1 MRIVFKVLSSL
12 VGLLMGE
19 IILGYI
25 LSIPQ
30 VVNVIIKVQTLSES
44 LMPVPFRLIIIIS
57 STAVVGFFIIKMVL
71 NERKILQELR
81 DTLYDNLETLE
92 NYKHINEQYPSQV
105 SDEDI
110 ERIKLKI
117 KRIHQEIKSR
127 ELSIPVNDSDMNKK

>member
-1 MRIVFKVLSSL
+1 MRIVFKVLASL
-12 VGLLMGE
+12 VGLLIGE

-30 VVNVIIKVQTLSES
+30 VVNIIIKIQTLSES
-44 LMPVPFRLIIIIS
+44 LMPIPFRLIIIIS
-57 STAVVGFFIIKMVL
+57 TATIAGFFIVRMVL

-92 NYKHINEQYPSQV
+92 NYKRINEQYPSQV
-105 SDEDI
+105 SDEDV

>member
-1 MRIVFKVLSSL
+1 LRIVFKVLASL
-12 VGLLMGE
+12 VGLLIGE

-30 VVNVIIKVQTLSES
+30 VVNIIIKIQTLSES
-44 LMPVPFRLIIIIS
+44 LMPIPFRLIIIIS
-57 STAVVGFFIIKMVL
+57 TATIAGFFIVRMVL

-92 NYKHINEQYPSQV
+92 NYKRINEQYPSQV
-105 SDEDI
+105 SDEDV

>member
-19 IILGYI
+19 IILGFI

-44 LMPVPFRLIIIIS
+44 LMPIPFRLIIIIS

-71 NERKILQELR
+71 TERKILQELR

-127 ELSIPVNDSDMNKK
+127 ELSIPVNDSDKNKK

>member
-12 VGLLMGE
+12 VGLLIGE

>member
-1 MRIVFKVLSSL
+1 MKIVFKVLASL
-12 VGLLMGE
+12 VGLLIGE

-30 VVNVIIKVQTLSES
+30 VVNIIIKIQTLSES
-44 LMPVPFRLIIIIS
+44 LMPIPFRLIIIIS
-57 STAVVGFFIIKMVL
+57 TATIAGFFIVRMVL

-92 NYKHINEQYPSQV
+92 NYKRINEQYPSQV
-105 SDEDI
+105 SDEDV

>member
-1 MRIVFKVLSSL
+1 MKIVFKVLASL
-12 VGLLMGE
+12 VGLLIGE

-30 VVNVIIKVQTLSES
+30 VVNIIIKIQTLSES
-44 LMPVPFRLIIIIS
+44 LMPIPFRLIIIIS
-57 STAVVGFFIIKMVL
+57 TATIAGFFIVRMVL

-92 NYKHINEQYPSQV
+92 NYKRINEQYPSQV
-105 SDEDI
+105 SDEDV

-127 ELSIPVNDSDMNKK
+127 ELSIPVNDSDTNKK

>member
-19 IILGYI
+19 IILGFI

-44 LMPVPFRLIIIIS
+44 LMPIPFRLIIIIS

-71 NERKILQELR
+71 TERKILQELR